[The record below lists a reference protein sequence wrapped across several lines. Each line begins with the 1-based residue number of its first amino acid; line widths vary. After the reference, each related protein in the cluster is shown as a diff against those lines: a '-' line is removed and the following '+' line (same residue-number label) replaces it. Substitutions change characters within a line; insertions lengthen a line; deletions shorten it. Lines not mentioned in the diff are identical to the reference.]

1 MIVICCPGRLKQC
14 ECRFMADVLTGH
26 ACLLLN
32 NTVSDE
38 YEYLAQ

>member
-1 MIVICCPGRLKQC
+1 
-14 ECRFMADVLTGH
+14 MADVLTGH

-38 YEYLAQ
+38 YEYLAQWMWEYKSHSQ